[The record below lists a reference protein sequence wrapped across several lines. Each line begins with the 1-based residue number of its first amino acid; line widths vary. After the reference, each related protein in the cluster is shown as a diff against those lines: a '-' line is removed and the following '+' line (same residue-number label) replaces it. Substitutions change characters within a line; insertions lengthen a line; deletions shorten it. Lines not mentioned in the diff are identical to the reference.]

1 MSDAN
6 IQMHK
11 LDAGI
16 RYHWDIRIQC
26 RYESIQM
33 VIQQI
38 ESYSAHSMRQSHFA
52 FNRLKSRKSIFLYIP
67 PLDVSAVPVLLRQSL
82 SGCGWMMCLAETT
95 QFAQR

>member
-1 MSDAN
+1 
-6 IQMHK
+6 MHK

-67 PLDVSAVPVLLRQSL
+67 PLDDYPVLNCVAL
-82 SGCGWMMCLAETT
+82 SQCSIVNLSVVAGGCAESVE
-95 QFAQR
+95 

>member
-6 IQMHK
+6 VQMHK

-38 ESYSAHSMRQSHFA
+38 ESYSAHSISQSHFA
-52 FNRLKSRKSIFLYIP
+52 FNRLKSRKSILLYNSDYLFWIKSPLGRVKFSKYLKTP
-67 PLDVSAVPVLLRQSL
+67 P
-82 SGCGWMMCLAETT
+82 
-95 QFAQR
+95 

>member
-38 ESYSAHSMRQSHFA
+38 ESYSAHSIRQSHFA
-52 FNRLKSRKSIFLYIP
+52 FNRLKSRKSIFLYSNESPKIC
-67 PLDVSAVPVLLRQSL
+67 ALLEQ
-82 SGCGWMMCLAETT
+82 CY
-95 QFAQR
+95 FF